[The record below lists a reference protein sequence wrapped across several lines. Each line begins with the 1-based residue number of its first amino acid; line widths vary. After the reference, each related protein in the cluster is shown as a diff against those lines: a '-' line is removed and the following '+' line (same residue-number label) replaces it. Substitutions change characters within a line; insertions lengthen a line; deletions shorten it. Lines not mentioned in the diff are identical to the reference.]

1 VGDQEGVLTCF
12 HALWTI
18 AHHGGDDRRTRAW
31 HAQLLAT
38 HREISHRPL
47 LVWSLNYLGAIAR
60 HDGDIQAAQAFHTQS
75 LTIGR
80 ELDYYKG
87 IVACLE
93 SAAGLA
99 AVRQQPDRAARL
111 CGAAESLRALAGHLR
126 RPFEQTDLQA
136 TLAAARAALG
146 PEAFAAA
153 WAEGRAMS
161 LDQAV
166 EYASSGARL
175 RP

>member
-1 VGDQEGVLTCF
+1 M
-12 HALWTI
+12 
-18 AHHGGDDRRTRAW
+18 
-31 HAQLLAT
+31 
-38 HREISHRPL
+38 
-47 LVWSLNYLGAIAR
+47 AR
-60 HDGDIQAAQAFHTQS
+60 QDGDVQTAQAFHTQS

-80 ELDYYKG
+80 EIAYYKG

-93 SAAGLA
+93 AAAGLA
-99 AVRQQPDRAARL
+99 VVRQQPDRAARL

-126 RPFEQTDLQA
+126 SPFDQADLQA

-153 WAEGRAMS
+153 WDEGRALS

-166 EYASSGARL
+166 EYASSGACFL
-175 RP
+175 ESASIPP